1 MKRMLLIILAVSA
14 VASMLGACNPAESST
29 TPATNV
35 SKATAPVEAEATA
48 TQTEVPAKTELD
60 LDSAAP
66 DAELRDATD
75 KMVFAQTNL
84 QPDGNRIVGGTGNI
98 PALTAQD
105 VPLEGRPTWVT
116 AVPVDGG
123 LLWVVVLE
131 DGRTQAFFVRNGQA
145 EPYAVTPDQIPAG
158 MPPLLQLENGEAAIV
173 VPNGES
179 SLLTHPVSING
190 TDDTAYID
198 ASGNLVV
205 QQAGIPMTLSV
216 NAQPD
221 ARILVDENGRLLLHT
236 DPTDEYGHGIMG
248 DKLEA
253 GSLTLVATQ
262 PEPEIIRTIPAA
274 DGYVLEGI
282 APIWV
287 DLDGDGMREIVV
299 TRSNANDGAQIVVLD
314 ETGNLL
320 ATGPAIGQ
328 GGRWRHQLS
337 AGPFG
342 PNGEMELVDVLTP
355 HIGGP
360 TEFFQWKGDELVV
373 VADVNGYTSHVIGS
387 RNLDMNAAGQFDE
400 SGRLTLLLPNQAR
413 TELGGIQRSDDGAQ
427 LSWTLPLS
435 GQLVTNIAAS
445 PLIDGRLAVGVGL
458 DNHTLRI
465 WQP

>member
-1 MKRMLLIILAVSA
+1 
-14 VASMLGACNPAESST
+14 
-29 TPATNV
+29 
-35 SKATAPVEAEATA
+35 
-48 TQTEVPAKTELD
+48 
-60 LDSAAP
+60 
-66 DAELRDATD
+66 
-75 KMVFAQTNL
+75 
-84 QPDGNRIVGGTGNI
+84 
-98 PALTAQD
+98 
-105 VPLEGRPTWVT
+105 
-116 AVPVDGG
+116 
-123 LLWVVVLE
+123 
-131 DGRTQAFFVRNGQA
+131 
-145 EPYAVTPDQIPAG
+145 
-158 MPPLLQLENGEAAIV
+158 MPPLLQLENGEATIV

-205 QQAGIPMTLSV
+205 QQAGIPITLPV

-221 ARILVDENGRLLLHT
+221 ARILVDENGRLMLHT

-262 PEPEIIRTIPAA
+262 PEPEIVRKIPAA

-282 APIWV
+282 APIWA
-287 DLDGDGMREIVV
+287 DLDGDGMREIIV
-299 TRSNANDGAQIVVLD
+299 TRSNANDGAQIAVLD

-337 AGPFG
+337 AGPFD

-360 TEFFQWKGDELVV
+360 TEFFRWQDDELVV
-373 VADVNGYTSHVIGS
+373 AATLNGFTSHVIGS

-400 SGRLTLLLPNQAR
+400 SGQLTVLLPNQAR
-413 TELGGIQRSDDGAQ
+413 TELGGIQRSVDGAQ
-427 LSWTLPLS
+427 VAWTLPLS
-435 GQLVTNIAAS
+435 GQLVTNIAAAT
-445 PLIDGRLAVGVGL
+445 LADDRLAVGIGQA
-458 DNHTLRI
+458 NNILRI